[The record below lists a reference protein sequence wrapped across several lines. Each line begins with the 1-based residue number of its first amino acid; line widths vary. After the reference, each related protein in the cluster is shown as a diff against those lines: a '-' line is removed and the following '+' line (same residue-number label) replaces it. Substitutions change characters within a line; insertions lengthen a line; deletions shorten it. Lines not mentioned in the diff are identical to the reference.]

1 MRMTGFVVTGCTTD
15 IQSRTYQITV
25 MSSHLWKTCEL
36 LISFVCRILTFD
48 IVWGIGMAI
57 IMITKGSIGTT
68 TR

>member
-1 MRMTGFVVTGCTTD
+1 MRTTRFFVTGCTTD

-25 MSSHLWKTCEL
+25 MSSHLWKTCKL
-36 LISFVCRILTFD
+36 LISFVCRNLTFD

-57 IMITKGSIGTT
+57 ITIAMESIGTT